1 MIDSILAFLSY
12 LGTSVVLLLAF
23 VWIYARAMPYKEFA
37 LIAHD
42 NNAAAIALAGAVIGF
57 TLPLVAAI
65 YFTQSLLEMVVWAA
79 ITCVVQLCVFLVLRK
94 QAKRIE
100 EGHVSSAVMVAT
112 FSVAVGLLN
121 AASIS
126 V

>member
-1 MIDSILAFLSY
+1 MINAVISFIEY
-12 LGTSVVLLLAF
+12 LGTAIVLLALF
-23 VWIYARAMPYKEFA
+23 VYIYARVTPYKEFS

-42 NNAAAIALAGAVIGF
+42 NVAVAVTFSGAVLGF

-65 YFTQSLLEMVVWAA
+65 YYTRSLIEMIAWAA
-79 ITCVVQLCVFLVLRK
+79 ITCIVQLAVLLALRS

-112 FSVAVGLLN
+112 LSVAVGLLN

-126 V
+126 T